1 MIDPREWLPDASD
14 ESETA
19 RDGFLST
26 RREIHASVLGL
37 AVGLVVVFSGSW
49 ELAALFVFVALGAK
63 LDGLRSAGILEI
75 RREPWYAL
83 GAFLLAVGA
92 DLALALW

>member
-1 MIDPREWLPDASD
+1 MNIIPRSTE

-26 RREIHASVLGL
+26 LREFHAAIIGL
-37 AVGLVVVFSGSW
+37 AVGVVVAMTGAW
-49 ELAALFVFVALGAK
+49 ELAALFVFAALGAK
-63 LDGLRSAGILEI
+63 LSQVEQLGDV

-83 GAFLLAVGA
+83 GAMLVAIGAIEATIHLL
-92 DLALALW
+92 